1 MHKSSA
7 NALPVS
13 FCPLWGFFFL
23 PFCAPRIS
31 DWKESIK
38 RSKILKYS
46 RVASVLK
53 LICILDLSRD
63 APGNGFPLKIK
74 IWLWIRRRQI
84 RLDTRNS
91 RVFILYTFASLRR
104 NLLRSLQC
112 NPSGQCTRLGAVP
125 FSLQLFRPPRVN
137 VLIYARRK
145 FHSNMC
151 FIYVV
156 NAWLNLLYTNGRTHG

>member
-13 FCPLWGFFFL
+13 FCPLWGFVFL

-38 RSKILKYS
+38 RSKILEYF
-46 RVASVLK
+46 RAASVLK

-91 RVFILYTFASLRR
+91 RVFILYTFASVASKESAQIFTVQP
-104 NLLRSLQC
+104 LRSMHSIGSSTVLSPIVS
-112 NPSGQCTRLGAVP
+112 PSSECLNLCTAKVP
-125 FSLQLFRPPRVN
+125 F
-137 VLIYARRK
+137 
-145 FHSNMC
+145 
-151 FIYVV
+151 
-156 NAWLNLLYTNGRTHG
+156 

>member
-91 RVFILYTFASLRR
+91 RVFILYTFASVASKESAQIFTVQP
-104 NLLRSLQC
+104 LRSMHSIGSSTVLSPIVS
-112 NPSGQCTRLGAVP
+112 PSSSECLNLCTAKVP
-125 FSLQLFRPPRVN
+125 F
-137 VLIYARRK
+137 
-145 FHSNMC
+145 
-151 FIYVV
+151 
-156 NAWLNLLYTNGRTHG
+156 